1 MHAGQRGMIGRGKF
15 MSQEEFKAM
24 VEDLVAEEEKR
35 LQVGSGD
42 FLRHHHEIMELIG
55 EAERY
60 QKERRQRMERQF
72 IGAKEVAE
80 ILGISI
86 SGGYAIIRRLNAD
99 LNEKGFI
106 TVRGRVSRAYFEE
119 KLYGVHTAE

>member
-1 MHAGQRGMIGRGKF
+1 

-35 LQVGSGD
+35 LQVGGED
-42 FLRHHHEIMELIG
+42 FLRRHHEIMELIG

-60 QKERRQRMERQF
+60 QKERRRRVERQF

-80 ILGISI
+80 IIGS
-86 SGGYAIIRRLNAD
+86 SESKAYSIIRQLNAE
-99 LNEKGFI
+99 LNDKGYI

-119 KLYGVHTAE
+119 KLYGVHAK